1 MSLLSPLNLLL
12 SVQSK
17 TVIEQAIVLVFLT
30 RHQPF
35 HNEYNYKEE
44 VETPLK
50 RFRNLLAFETIIT
63 DKQLYEVIQTQ
74 IS

>member
-1 MSLLSPLNLLL
+1 MSLLSPLNLLI

-17 TVIEQAIVLVFLT
+17 AVIEQAIVLVFLT

-35 HNEYNYKEE
+35 HNEFQYKED

-50 RFRNLLAFETIIT
+50 RFRTLLAFETIVT
-63 DKQLYEVIQTQ
+63 DKQLFDVIFFL
-74 IS
+74 